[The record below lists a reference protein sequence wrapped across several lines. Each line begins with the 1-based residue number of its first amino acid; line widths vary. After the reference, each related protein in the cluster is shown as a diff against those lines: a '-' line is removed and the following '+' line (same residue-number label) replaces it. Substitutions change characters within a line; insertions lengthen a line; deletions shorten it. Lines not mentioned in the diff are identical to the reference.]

1 MELLMMSVILG
12 LAVACHLM
20 QARLKRLENRTMQNE
35 IDVGGYR
42 RHLTAGIQQNGVS
55 IGKLNERVAE
65 DDTELC
71 SLGTIAQKQHLA
83 ILRLGEDVE
92 KLMTGLAPASPSAL
106 TIEIGD
112 AECDHILESSTLT
125 VEIDDTER
133 RQ

>member
-55 IGKLNERVAE
+55 IGKLTERHSE
-65 DDTELC
+65 
-71 SLGTIAQKQHLA
+71 A
-83 ILRLGEDVE
+83 ILRLGEDVLMLE

-112 AECDHILESSTLT
+112 ADCDHLLESSTLT